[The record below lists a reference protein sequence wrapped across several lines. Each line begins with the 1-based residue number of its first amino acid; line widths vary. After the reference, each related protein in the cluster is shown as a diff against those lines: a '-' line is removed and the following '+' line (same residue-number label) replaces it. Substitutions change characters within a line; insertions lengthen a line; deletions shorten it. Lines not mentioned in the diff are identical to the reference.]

1 MNISRIKIVIY
12 SDPSAPQDILFHS
25 KVILTLRSDENER
38 NVLDVS
44 ELHHLDVVVV
54 DGAETVLILQTVGQ
68 EKYSFNELIIKCE
81 RRL

>member
-1 MNISRIKIVIY
+1 M
-12 SDPSAPQDILFHS
+12 
-25 KVILTLRSDENER
+25 ILTLRSDENER